1 MLLLAHIAMTTWLQ
15 KLSTAAA
22 KPSRIVVGL
31 MSGTSTNDVDIAV
44 CEIAGAGRGAQVHL
58 RHHGVV
64 PYEPALQ
71 AAVRSALSATTR
83 QVAELHAELG
93 RFFAEG
99 LRSVIASSGFDLS
112 GIDLIGSHGQ
122 TVYHHS
128 AMPGA
133 SRVTL
138 QLGDGDVIAERLSV
152 AVISDF
158 RTRDIAAGGEGA
170 PLTPYADDV
179 LFGST
184 PGRAVLNLGGI
195 ANITILSSVPSD
207 VRGFDVGPANAPLDR
222 LARLLTK
229 GAQAFDPDGS
239 LARRGVVR
247 RDVLQQLLT
256 SDQFLLRPPPKSSG
270 VEVYGDPFVE
280 RLIALH
286 GGLSEDVLATATEF
300 VAMAV
305 RDACHRFVQ
314 PVTPITE
321 LILAGG
327 GARNRFLRERL
338 SALLAPCQ
346 VRTSDALGV
355 PAEAREAM
363 AFALLANDAL
373 LGLPT
378 NIPNVTGANRAAVL
392 GKLSFPAV

>member
-1 MLLLAHIAMTTWLQ
+1 VLLLSDIRMTTWLH
-15 KLSTAAA
+15 KLSTVAAQ
-22 KPSRIVVGL
+22 PSRIVVGL

-44 CEIAGAGRGAQVHL
+44 CEIAGAGRGARVKL
-58 RHHGVV
+58 CHHGVV
-64 PYEPALQ
+64 PYDPVLQ
-71 AAVRSALSATTR
+71 AAVRSAASATTR
-83 QVAELHAELG
+83 QVAELHAALG

-99 LRSVIASSGFDLS
+99 LRTVITASGFALS

-128 AMPGA
+128 AVPNA
-133 SRVTL
+133 PRVTM
-138 QLGDGDVIAERLSV
+138 QLGDGDVIAEHLSV

-184 PGRAVLNLGGI
+184 AGRAVLNLGGI
-195 ANITILSSVPSD
+195 ANITVLSADPSK
-207 VRGFDVGPANAPLDR
+207 VGGFDIGPANAPLDR

-229 GAQAFDPDGS
+229 GAKSFDPDGS
-239 LARRGVVR
+239 LARRGTVR
-247 RDVLQQLLT
+247 SDILQQLIT
-256 SDQFLLRPPPKSSG
+256 SDPFLSRPPPKSSG

-280 RLIALH
+280 QLIALH

-300 VAMAV
+300 VAATV
-305 RDACHRFVQ
+305 RDACRSFVQ
-314 PVTPITE
+314 PVAPMTE
-321 LILAGG
+321 LVLAGG
-327 GARNRFLRERL
+327 GARNLFLRERL
-338 SALLAPCQ
+338 AALLAPCR
-346 VRTSDALGV
+346 VRTSDELGV

-378 NIPNVTGANRAAVL
+378 SVPNVTGARRAAVL
-392 GKLSFPAV
+392 GKLSFPAA